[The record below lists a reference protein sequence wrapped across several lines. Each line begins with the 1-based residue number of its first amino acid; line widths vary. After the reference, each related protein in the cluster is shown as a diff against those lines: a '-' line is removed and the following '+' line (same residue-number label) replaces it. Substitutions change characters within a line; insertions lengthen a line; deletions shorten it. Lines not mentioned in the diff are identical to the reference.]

1 MNFLMEVIIVFFY
14 ICQLL
19 FNLNLSSP
27 QDIFLLPGFIPLVQD
42 VDQHTLTITVSHS
55 QPLHLE
61 HFLVSFMYHLLQPLL
76 GRVSSS
82 SHFSQLGP
90 QPFRLGG
97 LRTRLTWS

>member
-1 MNFLMEVIIVFFY
+1 MNFLMEVIVVFLC

-19 FNLNLSSP
+19 FKLNPP
-27 QDIFLLPGFIPLVQD
+27 QDIFLLPGFILLVQD

-61 HFLVSFMYHLLQPLL
+61 RFLVSFMYHLLQTLL
-76 GRVSSS
+76 GRISSS
-82 SHFSQLGP
+82 SHPSQLSP

-97 LRTRLTWS
+97 LRAGLTWS